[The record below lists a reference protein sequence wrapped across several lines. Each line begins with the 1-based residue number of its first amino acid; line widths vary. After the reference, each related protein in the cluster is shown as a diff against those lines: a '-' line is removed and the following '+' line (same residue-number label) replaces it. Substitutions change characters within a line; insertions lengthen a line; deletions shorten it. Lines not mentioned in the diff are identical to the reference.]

1 MVADI
6 IGHNDDYLSLPAVL
20 SAAARRASD
29 AQVTYYGAAGVVIAA
44 SAVAFRPP
52 AWLAFAS
59 VGACIAAFGVWAIA
73 DRELRDRRARPQQRS
88 VVNATLIVIR
98 ALMSALGTV
107 GALSLLF
114 QMLAVM
120 LGTWIS

>member
-6 IGHNDDYLSLPAVL
+6 LGHNDDYLSLPAVL

-29 AQVTYYGAAGVVIAA
+29 AQVAYYSAAGVVIAA
-44 SAVAFRPP
+44 GAAAFRPV
-52 AWLAFAS
+52 AWPAFAS
-59 VGACIAAFGVWAIA
+59 LGACIAAFGVWAIA
-73 DRELRDRRARPQQRS
+73 DRELRDRRARPEQRR
-88 VVNATLIVIR
+88 VVNAALIAVR
-98 ALMSALGTV
+98 AVMSAIGTV

-120 LGTWIS
+120 LGTWVS

>member
-20 SAAARRASD
+20 SAAATRASD
-29 AQVTYYGAAGVVIAA
+29 TQVAMYAAAGVVITA
-44 SAVAFRPP
+44 SAAVFRPV
-52 AWLAFAS
+52 AWFTFAS
-59 VGACIAAFGVWAIA
+59 IGACIAAFGLWAIA
-73 DRELRDRRARPQQRS
+73 DRELRDRRAAQPQKKA
-88 VVNATLIVIR
+88 VNFAWIAVR
-98 ALMSALGTV
+98 AVMSALGTV
-107 GALSLLF
+107 GALSVLF